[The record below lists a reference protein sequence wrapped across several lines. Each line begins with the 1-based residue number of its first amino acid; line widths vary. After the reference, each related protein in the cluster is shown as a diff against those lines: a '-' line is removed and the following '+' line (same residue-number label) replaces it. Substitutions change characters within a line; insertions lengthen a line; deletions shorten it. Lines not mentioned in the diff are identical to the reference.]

1 MERYPSDEGADEVL
15 TDIRSFINRKDVRPF
30 FYLPEEA
37 QVFCE
42 KEFVNAYG
50 DTRRIDRLIVLKS
63 EVWIVDYKLS
73 PGAEE
78 ENQKQM
84 QEYIALGRTVLSGP

>member
-1 MERYPSDEGADEVL
+1 MCVHF
-15 TDIRSFINRKDVRPF
+15 FIC
-30 FYLPEEA
+30 PEEA

-50 DTRRIDRLIVLKS
+50 DTRRIDRLIVFKS

-84 QEYIALGRTVLSGP
+84 QEYIALVEQFYPGHKVSGHILSIFGPFPLGP